1 MWASLDLTDV
11 THAGCR
17 NGTTKFSVGTKPL
30 RFQIPRGRVL
40 FGGLSGYKS
49 ITVETTDQFAEWW
62 RTELEPALAPGLSPF
77 KSNMTG
83 KNLRLKVD
91 TSTQVFDLNRNIK
104 FPELVEG
111 AFAGMTVSCIVEII
125 GTYFFQE
132 MHGLTCRIYQLVERP
147 LADIPEE
154 EDTDT
159 TQLKGFAFLT

>member
-1 MWASLDLTDV
+1 MWRTLELSDV

-17 NGTTKFSVGTKPL
+17 NGTTKFSVGPKPL
-30 RFQIPRGRVL
+30 RFQIPSGRVL

-49 ITVETTDQFAEWW
+49 ITVETTDEFAEWW
-62 RTELEPALAPGLSPF
+62 RTELEPALASGLSPF

-91 TSTQVFDLNRNIK
+91 TSTQVFDQSRNIK

-111 AFAGMTVSCIVEII
+111 AFAGTNVSCIVEII

-132 MHGLTCRIYQLVERP
+132 MHGLTCRIYQLVERT

-154 EDTDT
+154 ETDT
-159 TQLKGFAFLT
+159 TQLKGFAFLI